1 MILSIRYIPP
11 KNQFYSPC
19 IRGWSSFNQKVTFLF
34 CLFPLYTGDPYFNK
48 ESGQP
53 LIALLDA
60 NLAEPGEPFAAYIED
75 VTSYKI
81 YIEEGEKTFELLE
94 AIINI
99 IKYLG
104 IAIVFGLLADALIYI
119 MIGVFTM
126 N

>member
-1 MILSIRYIPP
+1 M
-11 KNQFYSPC
+11 
-19 IRGWSSFNQKVTFLF
+19 
-34 CLFPLYTGDPYFNK
+34 
-48 ESGQP
+48 
-53 LIALLDA
+53 DA
-60 NLAEPGEPFAAYIED
+60 NLAEPGETFAAYIED

-94 AIINI
+94 VIINI

-104 IAIVFGLLADALIYI
+104 MAIVFGLLADALIYI

>member
-1 MILSIRYIPP
+1 MKCPTIVRHIHGRNAP
-11 KNQFYSPC
+11 
-19 IRGWSSFNQKVTFLF
+19 
-34 CLFPLYTGDPYFNK
+34 FPAHTGDPYFNK

-60 NLAEPGEPFAAYIED
+60 NLAGPVEPFATYIED
-75 VTSYKI
+75 VISYKI
-81 YIEEGEKTFELLE
+81 YIEEGEKIFELLY

-104 IAIVFGLLADALIYI
+104 MAIVFGLLTYALIYI